1 MDIINELKKR
11 AENLEESLIDI
22 HIKTEGKVSLTEC
35 YSMPYKIRQIYYK
48 EIEFSE
54 NTILNLHEMMMK
66 YSGDPSAG
74 QYKKDNNLIT
84 EVDREG
90 NRRIRFK
97 PISAKETPK
106 EQWSN

>member
-48 EIEFSE
+48 
-54 NTILNLHEMMMK
+54 LHNK
-66 YSGDPSAG
+66 YVEE
-74 QYKKDNNLIT
+74 QNKKMD
-84 EVDREG
+84 
-90 NRRIRFK
+90 
-97 PISAKETPK
+97 
-106 EQWSN
+106 